1 MKKIRLK
8 EVVPQFEEEE
18 KNNLMTNPNLLCL
31 PPELLVMVASYLDLS
46 SYLTLASSSDALL
59 DILISQRQ
67 WETLLKK
74 TRQGA
79 GQGMM
84 YNSEMQDIWEAEKE
98 YLELQD
104 MKHLTEFLRHLK
116 DPEGNL
122 LLALLDLICE
132 RFPADPS
139 FEDEEVV
146 SVSCPRHQ
154 THHVTPFGFA
164 LLERAEMTK
173 GRGEPLQKLLEYS
186 FQGPEDQNKHLELIA
201 SRSLHQKE
209 KVERLYINFAD
220 SFYNEDIESMKNC
233 WKVLKYCKQWEIE
246 KLVKDE
252 NGKYEDKMLETL
264 AKESSRGT
272 IGMIMC
278 IGGRVIA
285 HTKKAQLK
293 KLWRITEGEWTIDD
307 YLTIRKDEGWDNV
320 LDAIEKVK
328 TKEHAYEHDI

>member
-1 MKKIRLK
+1 
-8 EVVPQFEEEE
+8 
-18 KNNLMTNPNLLCL
+18 
-31 PPELLVMVASYLDLS
+31 
-46 SYLTLASSSDALL
+46 
-59 DILISQRQ
+59 
-67 WETLLKK
+67 
-74 TRQGA
+74 
-79 GQGMM
+79 MM
-84 YNSEMQDIWEAEKE
+84 YYATMQDIWEVEKK

-146 SVSCPRHQ
+146 SLSCPRHQ

-164 LLERAEMTK
+164 LLERAEMMK
-173 GRGEPLQKLLEYS
+173 GGGEPLQKLLEYS

-220 SFYNEDIESMKNC
+220 SFYNEDIEFNESMKNC
-233 WKVLKYCKQWEIE
+233 WKVLKYCKQWDIE
-246 KLVKDE
+246 TIRSSQDIESMKNCWKVKDVKDE
-252 NGKYEDKMLETL
+252 MKYGDEMLETI

-272 IGMIMC
+272 IGSIIC
-278 IGGRVIA
+278 ISDRLIA

-293 KLWRITEGEWTIDD
+293 RLWRITEGAWTIDD

-328 TKEHAYEHDI
+328 TKEHAHNNVPLSWE